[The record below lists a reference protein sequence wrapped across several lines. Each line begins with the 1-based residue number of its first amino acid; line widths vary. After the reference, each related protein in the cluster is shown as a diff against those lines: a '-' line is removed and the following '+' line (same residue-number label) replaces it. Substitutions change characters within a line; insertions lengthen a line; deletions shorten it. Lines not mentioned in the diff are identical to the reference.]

1 MKELETA
8 APDDRLTGKTHEEL
22 TLILVEMVRA
32 IVFMYCRLSGVAR
45 GGHGPKPM
53 KQFMMGGTDD

>member
-22 TLILVEMVRA
+22 TLILVEMVRT
-32 IVFMYCRLSGVAR
+32 IMFMCRRHKVTLHR
-45 GGHGPKPM
+45 
-53 KQFMMGGTDD
+53 KQLTYRFHW